1 MTARALRRLL
11 VASCVAGIA
20 GMIVTSIADSAGG
33 ALAFGLLTG
42 GAALALMAITA
53 ATGDGAVVDD
63 EVLARTVEQRVADL
77 VAAGADEPRVRD
89 LVADAVRLG
98 RSRTRS

>member
-11 VASCVAGIA
+11 VVACIAGIA
-20 GMIVTSIADSAGG
+20 GMIVTSIADSAEG

-63 EVLARTVEQRVADL
+63 EVLARTVEQRVVDL

-98 RSRTRS
+98 RSRVRP